1 MGREGNFPP
10 KENNFRAK
18 SEPLI
23 GSGQSEALRSLN
35 QGSLS
40 LAVSLRRFVDEG
52 AKQRKVR
59 DKEMDVGE
67 EIRAAHKRD
76 FLEFLEQDVRF
87 PFPNPHA
94 LLIPLL

>member
-40 LAVSLRRFVDEG
+40 LAVSLRRFVDE
-52 AKQRKVR
+52 
-59 DKEMDVGE
+59 
-67 EIRAAHKRD
+67 
-76 FLEFLEQDVRF
+76 EQSRGK
-87 PFPNPHA
+87 
-94 LLIPLL
+94 LGTR